1 MSAPY
6 AIILAGGSG
15 TRFWPASR
23 RACPKQLLPLIAGS
37 EASLLEHTL
46 ARIAPLV
53 PTEQLLIATSTRL
66 REQTRAR
73 LPGLPESAVLAEPV
87 ARNTAPCIGW
97 ATATIARRAPEAV
110 VMVLPSDHYVADT
123 RLFRETVERACAL
136 AATGS
141 IVTIGLWPT
150 RPETGYGYIE
160 LGPPLDQGRG
170 DTFLCQKFV
179 EKPDPKTALEFVTN
193 GRHLW
198 NSGMFFFRADVLLQR
213 IGQHLPSLAAA
224 LAEFDRAA
232 AAGEEEAR
240 LAELFPEL
248 PNVSID
254 VGIMERESQLLV
266 IKGDFGWND
275 LGSFASLWELGPRDG
290 AGNVAAP
297 NHVLIDAERN
307 LILSRTDPT
316 RTVALLGVSDLC
328 VIDTPD
334 ALLIVPRERA
344 QDVRE
349 VLRQLEAAGR
359 DDLS

>member
-1 MSAPY
+1 MSTPY

-23 RACPKQLLPLIAGS
+23 RTCPKQLLPLIPGS
-37 EASLLEHTL
+37 DSSLLEHTL
-46 ARIAPLV
+46 ARIASLV
-53 PTEQLLIATSTRL
+53 PPERILIATSERL
-66 REQTRAR
+66 RATTRAL
-73 LPGLPESAVLAEPV
+73 LPWLPENAVLAEPV

-97 ATATIARRAPEAV
+97 ATAIIARSAPEAV
-110 VMVLPSDHYVADT
+110 IMVLPSDHYVADVG
-123 RLFRETVERACAL
+123 LFGETIDRACAL

-141 IVTIGLWPT
+141 IVTIGLWPN
-150 RPETGYGYIE
+150 RPETGYGYLE

-170 DTFLCQKFV
+170 DTFRCQRFV
-179 EKPDPKTALEFVTN
+179 EKPDLKAALEFVTN

-198 NSGMFFFRADVLLQR
+198 NSGMFFFRADVLKDR
-213 IGQHLPSLAAA
+213 IRRHLPA
-224 LAEFDRAA
+224 LAEALLEFDRAA
-232 AAGEEEAR
+232 VAGTEATR
-240 LAELFPEL
+240 LAELFPKL

-254 VGIMERESQLLV
+254 VGIMEHEDELLV

-275 LGSFASLWELGPRDG
+275 LGSFASLWELGKRDG
-290 AGNVAAP
+290 AENLAAP

-307 LILSRTDPT
+307 LIVSQAGRP

-334 ALLIVPRERA
+334 ALLIVPRDRA

-349 VLRQLEAAGR
+349 VLRHLEAAGH
-359 DDLS
+359 DELL